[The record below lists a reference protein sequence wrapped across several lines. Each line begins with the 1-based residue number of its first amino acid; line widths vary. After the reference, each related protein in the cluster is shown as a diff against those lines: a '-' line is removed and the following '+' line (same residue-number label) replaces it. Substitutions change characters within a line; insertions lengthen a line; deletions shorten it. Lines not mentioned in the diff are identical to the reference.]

1 MWSLWSWNATTP
13 SDSHID
19 FSVQT
24 ATTLAG
30 LSSAPSDRLLF
41 SNPPGPTVLAGQTA
55 SAHAANQPPGTP
67 NTEIGAADV
76 DNTFVVNNRPRRN
89 AYVRITST
97 LVPSSDQTQ
106 TALLASWNLQMDCVP
121 SQ

>member
-13 SDSHID
+13 ADSHID

-30 LSSAPSDRLLF
+30 LASAPSDRLLF
-41 SNPPGPTVLAGQTA
+41 SSPPGPTALVGQPA
-55 SAHAANQPPGTP
+55 SAHAANQPAGTP
-67 NTEIGAADV
+67 NTELGAADV
-76 DNTFVVNNRPRRN
+76 DNTFVVNNRQRRN
-89 AYVRITST
+89 AYVRITSS
-97 LVPSSDQTQ
+97 LVPSSDQTR
-106 TALLASWNLQMDCVP
+106 TALLTSWNLQMDCVP